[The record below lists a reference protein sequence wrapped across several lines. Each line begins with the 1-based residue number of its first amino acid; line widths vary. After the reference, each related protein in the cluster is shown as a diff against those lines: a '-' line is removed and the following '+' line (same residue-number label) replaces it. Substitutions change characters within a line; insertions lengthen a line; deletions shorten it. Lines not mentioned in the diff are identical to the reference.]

1 MHNSIIFLP
10 TEIKMKK
17 FLTLIISILA
27 LHAHFAFA
35 DNKGY
40 EQKTVLENERVR
52 IVLATIKPG
61 GESPSVT
68 RELDRIVYAVKGGA
82 IERIYENGT
91 TTPVNYK
98 TGDVVFSNKPED
110 KQKYAVKNI
119 DKSTVILQVTF
130 LK

>member
-1 MHNSIIFLP
+1 MN
-10 TEIKMKK
+10 K
-17 FLTLIISILA
+17 FLILA
-27 LHAHFAFA
+27 IATFTLNISPAFA
-35 DNKGY
+35 DSHGY
-40 EQKTVLENERVR
+40 DQKTVLENERVR

-82 IERIYENGT
+82 IQRKYEDGT
-91 TTPVNYK
+91 TALVSYK
-98 TGDVVFSNKPED
+98 TGDVVFSDKPED

-119 DKSTVILQVTF
+119 GKSTVILQVTF

>member
-1 MHNSIIFLP
+1 
-10 TEIKMKK
+10 MKK
-17 FLTLIISILA
+17 LLTLIISTLA
-27 LHAHFAFA
+27 LNSNFAFA

-40 EQKTVLENERVR
+40 EQKTVMENERVR

-82 IERIYENGT
+82 IQRIYEDGN

-98 TGDVVFSNKPED
+98 TGDLVFSNKPED

-119 DKSTVILQVTF
+119 GKSTVILQVTF